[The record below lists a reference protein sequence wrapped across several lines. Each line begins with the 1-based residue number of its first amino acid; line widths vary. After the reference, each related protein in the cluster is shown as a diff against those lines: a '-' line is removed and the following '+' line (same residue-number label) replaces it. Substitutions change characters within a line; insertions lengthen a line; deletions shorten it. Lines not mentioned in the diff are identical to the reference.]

1 MVMRVLFVLLLLFSG
16 GVGAALPARYMQTT
30 EDAVI
35 WAHVGNKTETVG
47 NLRAGQ
53 IIAVEP
59 DAKDYYTFNFG
70 FGKGYIDKGHWN
82 LCRGVSVWKTAW
94 VT

>member
-35 WAHVGNKTETVG
+35 WAHIGNKTETVG

-59 DAKDYYTFNFG
+59 VMPTTVPLNCA
-70 FGKGYIDKGHWN
+70 
-82 LCRGVSVWKTAW
+82 R
-94 VT
+94 